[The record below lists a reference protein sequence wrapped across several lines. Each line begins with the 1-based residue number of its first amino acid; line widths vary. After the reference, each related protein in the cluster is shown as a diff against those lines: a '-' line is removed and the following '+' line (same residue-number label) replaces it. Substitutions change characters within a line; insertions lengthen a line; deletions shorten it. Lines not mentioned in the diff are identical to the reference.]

1 MKQICILFILISF
14 LLSEDSN
21 SDVSHI
27 ILTYKGSSIDCIID
41 SMGYEYI
48 YFLEK
53 DSVEVDSIKL
63 KKIFYI
69 FNNHNKVF
77 YYSWSFEENIRR
89 IQNRTGTL
97 ITSNNDSIK
106 FIDISF
112 FKDMIEPEIF
122 LKIGQNK
129 SQFVSLLEVE
139 KIETDFSILHY
150 AVKRGFYY
158 PLALFILSTV
168 IEINSD
174 VSNGARFFPAASNQ
188 FDDLM
193 PYIDYSGW
201 PSGSGSNY
209 QAFTTILPISVMST
223 MIYDVLLKKN
233 IFYFNPVF
241 KGKTFNRSMY
251 VFSLRHIL
259 ESRLHSIVYRIEATT
274 VGGKIVGWLRK
285 KIN

>member
-14 LLSEDSN
+14 LWSKDSN

-27 ILTYKGSSIDCIID
+27 ILTYKGSSIDCVID

-53 DSVEVDSIKL
+53 DSVELDSIKL

-69 FNNHNKVF
+69 FNNYNKVF

-97 ITSNNDSIK
+97 ITSKNDSIK
-106 FIDISF
+106 FIDILF
-112 FKDMIEPEIF
+112 FKDMIKPEIF
-122 LKIGQNK
+122 LKIGKEK

-139 KIETDFSILHY
+139 KIETDFSVLHY

-158 PLALFILSTV
+158 PLSLFILSTV

-174 VSNGARFFPAASNQ
+174 VSNGARIFPAASKQ

-193 PYIDYSGW
+193 PYINYSGW

-209 QAFTTILPISVMST
+209 QAFTTIIPISVMST

-241 KGKTFNRSMY
+241 KGKTFDRSMY

-259 ESRLHSIVYRIEATT
+259 ESRLHSIIYRIEATT

>member
-112 FKDMIEPEIF
+112 FKDMINPEIF

-129 SQFVSLLEVE
+129 SQFVSLLEVR